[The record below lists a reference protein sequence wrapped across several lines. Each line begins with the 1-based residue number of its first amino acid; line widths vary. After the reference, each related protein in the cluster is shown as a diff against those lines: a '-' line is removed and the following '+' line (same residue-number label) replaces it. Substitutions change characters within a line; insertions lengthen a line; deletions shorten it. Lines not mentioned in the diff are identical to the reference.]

1 MSDKD
6 AKMMAYNAVERVCEV
21 LGDVS
26 TAQIWSKDRHVEVA
40 TARQLVMWY
49 LWKICGLG
57 YNEIGRAMGK
67 NHATIMFGVNK
78 ADIMINS
85 ELAYDPRIR
94 DAAEK
99 LKDDAQQKTD

>member
-6 AKMMAYNAVERVCEV
+6 AKMMAFNAVERVSKL

-26 TAQIWSKDRHVEVA
+26 TAQIWSKDRTYKVA
-40 TARQLVMWY
+40 SARQLAMWY
-49 LWKICGLG
+49 LWKVCGLG

-67 NHATIMFGVNK
+67 YHATIMYGVRQ
-78 ADIMINS
+78 AEIMINS
-85 ELAYDPRIR
+85 TRAYDRRIR

-99 LKDDAQQKTD
+99 LKGDAKQETD